1 MDTEIVTRSGATVV
15 AVKGR
20 MDALTSPEFDKAL
33 SGADLS
39 NKVLLQLSGLEY
51 ISSAGLRS
59 LLVLAK
65 RLKEREGEL
74 LCCALQKPV
83 EEVFRISGF
92 HSLFKVY
99 ATEEEALAQI
109 ARS

>member
-1 MDTEIVTRSGATVV
+1 MV

-20 MDALTSPEFDKAL
+20 MDALTSPEFDKAV
-33 SGADLS
+33 SNADLS
-39 NKVLLQLSGLEY
+39 IKVLLQLADLEY

-59 LLVLAK
+59 LLLLAK
-65 RLKEREGEL
+65 KLKERGGEL

-99 ATEEEALAQI
+99 AAEEEALAHL
-109 ARS
+109 AGA